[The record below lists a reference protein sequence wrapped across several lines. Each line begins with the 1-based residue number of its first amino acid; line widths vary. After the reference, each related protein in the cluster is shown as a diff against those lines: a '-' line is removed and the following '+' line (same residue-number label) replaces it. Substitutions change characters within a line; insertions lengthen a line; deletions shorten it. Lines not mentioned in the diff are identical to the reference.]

1 LIAPTDEDNTRM
13 TTISLPYHW
22 ARSIAP
28 RRARLER
35 CYNMDKRPDTP
46 ATTPTHLTHLDESG
60 NIHMVDVTEQRE
72 TTREAVAKARVRMKP
87 ETARLIETN
96 AVAKGSVLEVAK
108 IAGIM
113 AAKQTPQLIP
123 LCHPLP
129 MTHID
134 LLFTLESEQGLIFIE
149 GRTRTY
155 YKTGVDVEALTAVTV
170 AALTIYD
177 MCKGVDTT
185 ITLEQAYIASKSGGK
200 SGTVTFQP

>member
-1 LIAPTDEDNTRM
+1 MKDNRNEHET
-13 TTISLPYHW
+13 
-22 ARSIAP
+22 AQQ
-28 RRARLER
+28 
-35 CYNMDKRPDTP
+35 
-46 ATTPTHLTHLDESG
+46 LTHLNAQG
-60 NIHMVDVTEQRE
+60 NIQMVDVTERQE
-72 TTREAVAKARVRMKP
+72 TERTAIARARVRMAS
-87 ETARLIETN
+87 TTTHLIETN
-96 AVAKGSVLEVAK
+96 QVTKGSVLEVAK

-134 LLFTLESEQGLIFIE
+134 LHFTINSEEGLIEIT
-149 GRTRTY
+149 GTTRTH

-185 ITLEQAYIASKSGGK
+185 ITIEQAYVAQKSGGK
-200 SGTVTFQP
+200 SGTVDFQPAP